1 MRNLKLVVNNVTK
14 SVDKEIFFVKKE
26 LQTILNLYGKMVSNG
41 SWKDYGVSIGP
52 KEISFDI
59 YQRASEKPI
68 YRILKNLKPTNYNE
82 KFYIKDK
89 HGNIT
94 DPLHKTLP
102 FITKYEKARI
112 LGERAKQIASGAI
125 PLINVD
131 ETIID
136 SYIIATKEFEEK
148 AIPFIIKRPLPSG
161 GCEYWKLADL
171 EILV

>member
-1 MRNLKLVVNNVTK
+1 MRNLKLVVNNTTK
-14 SVDKEIFFVKKE
+14 NTDREIFFVKKE

-89 HGNIT
+89 HGNI
-94 DPLHKTLP
+94 LKKSNNLLSLIEKTRWNNL
-102 FITKYEKARI
+102 
-112 LGERAKQIASGAI
+112 RAVK
-125 PLINVD
+125 
-131 ETIID
+131 
-136 SYIIATKEFEEK
+136 
-148 AIPFIIKRPLPSG
+148 
-161 GCEYWKLADL
+161 
-171 EILV
+171 